1 MNAPRTPSS
10 AGPSFTALEATKK
23 QRTASDPGVSSWVG
37 ASAGSGKTK
46 VLTDRF
52 LRLMLPRAG
61 ENKGTGTD
69 PEKIL
74 AITFT
79 RAGAN
84 EMAIRL
90 SRRLSRWAIMP
101 EADLLRDMEDNLLGR
116 APTAEEMDA
125 ARKLFA
131 RVTDT
136 PGGLRIMTIHSF
148 CQSVLARFPVEAG
161 IQPHF
166 KPLDDTQAA
175 ALLDRAW
182 RDILGGTAGQPGAP
196 LSEAVRRLSLRF
208 SEADL
213 HGMIQSI
220 VAERHQMDITL
231 RRMFGVD
238 GLHTNLCAFLGINPG
253 LDEDRALAD
262 FCNIDEGRE
271 QDLRDACKQLSGGTT
286 TDAKKAAAMDGF
298 LAADIISRPLF
309 YSEYKKAFLKADG
322 DPYAK
327 PATDGILKKHPG
339 LADVLSA
346 EAMRLQTMEDILKAV
361 RCADM
366 TRDLFRLGEAV
377 LSTYAALKETRG
389 ALDFDDL
396 IIKTLSL
403 LKGEVKALEGL
414 SAQTPWVLY
423 KMDEGID
430 HILVDE
436 AQDTNPE
443 QWEIIR
449 LLSNDFFDGTGR
461 DIETPRT
468 IFVVGD
474 QKQSIFSFQ
483 RAAPEKFGDMNAW
496 YQRRIAASGHRFVPV
511 DINTSF
517 RSVQVVLDAVDSVY
531 AQSAARRGMG
541 ARYAPHIAH
550 RAGHA
555 GRVELWPILKTDGG
569 KKEEDATAETW
580 DIPSGITESLS
591 GSRQMAIRI
600 GETIKKWLD
609 TGEIL
614 PARGRAIRPGDIMI
628 LVRARTAFVPQLIRE
643 LKYRHIPVSGSDR
656 MVLADQLA
664 VQDLCAA
671 ASFALLPEDDLTLAG
686 LLKSPF
692 IGMTEEKLY
701 ALSCDRQDSLWNTL
715 LTSGDDIYVSWL
727 GALISRAG
735 AALSYDFFST
745 LLQSPCPGNNISG
758 IMAIRERLGM
768 EALDSIDEFLNQAL
782 AHESTHGT
790 GLQGFLK
797 WQSRDGGE
805 IKRQMD
811 DRAGMVQIMTV
822 HGAKGLQAPI
832 VFMPDTIRTSS
843 GIKADPVLWPQKTGM
858 DVPVYLPPV
867 KEMPRALAPVRAMR
881 QELAD
886 DEYRR
891 LLYVAMTR
899 AEDRLYVGGFYNKR
913 APSDNT
919 VTWYDD
925 IQTGLR
931 TLISSGMPE
940 NIPDEAGLHLESPQ
954 MVPPVPETDTQQ
966 AAQTAGAFSLP
977 PWARQAA
984 PVGARLP
991 RPLIPSRDNASNTQE
1006 EPAFASPRAG
1016 KSKDVHRFRRGTL
1029 THRLLQLMPTL
1040 PVDTRRQKAQAFLA
1054 RPAFGLSAELQ
1065 ADIVDETFR
1074 LLEDPVFGE
1083 IFSPHSRAEVPLT
1096 GMLDEQTLLSG
1107 QIDRLLVREKDIL
1120 IIDFKTN
1127 RPPPLDPKDVPDLYM
1142 RQMRAYA
1149 KALRLIYPDR
1159 PVRAALLWTDGARLM
1174 EVDV

>member
-1 MNAPRTPSS
+1 MNAPRTPSP
-10 AGPSFTALEATKK
+10 AGLSSTALEATKQ
-23 QRTASDPGVSSWVG
+23 QRTASDPGASSWVG

-52 LRLMLPRAG
+52 LRLMLPRSG
-61 ENKGTGTD
+61 ENKGTGTN

-101 EADLLRDMEDNLLGR
+101 ETDLLRDMEDNLLGR
-116 APTAEEMDA
+116 TPTAQEMEA

-131 RVTDT
+131 RMTDT

-148 CQSVLARFPVEAG
+148 CQSVLARFPIEAG

-166 KPLDDTQAA
+166 KPLDDAQAA

-182 RDILGGTAGQPGAP
+182 KDILGRAALQTGNP
-196 LSEAVRRLSLRF
+196 LSEAIRRLSLRF

-213 HGMIQSI
+213 RGMIQSI

-231 RRMFGVD
+231 RRTFGVD
-238 GLHTNLCAFLGINPG
+238 GLYTNLCAFLGIKPG
-253 LDEDRALAD
+253 LDEDRAVAT
-262 FCNIDEGRE
+262 FCQMETGRE
-271 QDLRDACKQLSGGTT
+271 QDLREACKLLHAGTT
-286 TDAKKAAAMDGF
+286 TDAKKAAAMEGF
-298 LAADIISRPLF
+298 LAAGILSRPVL
-309 YSEYKKAFLKADG
+309 YSDYKKAFLKADG

-339 LADVLSA
+339 LADILGA
-346 EAMRLQTMEDILKAV
+346 EALRIQAVEENLKAV
-361 RCADM
+361 RCADT
-366 TRDLFRLGEAV
+366 TRDLFRLGEAI
-377 LSTYAALKETRG
+377 LSAYAALKEMRG

-414 SAQTPWVLY
+414 SAQTPWILY

-449 LLSNDFFDGTGR
+449 LLSNDFFDGAGR
-461 DIETPRT
+461 DTEAQRT

-483 RAAPEKFGDMNAW
+483 RAAPEKFGDMNKW
-496 YQRRIAASGHRFVPV
+496 YAHRITESGQRFIPV

-531 AQSAARRGMG
+531 AQDAARRGMG

-555 GRVELWPILKTDGG
+555 GRVELWPMLKTDGG
-569 KKEEDATAETW
+569 KKEEDITAEAW

-591 GSRQMAIRI
+591 GSRQMAIKI
-600 GETIKKWLD
+600 GETIRKWLD
-609 TGEIL
+609 TGEML

-671 ASFALLPEDDLTLAG
+671 AAFALLPEDDLTLAC

-692 IGMTEEKLY
+692 IGMTEEQLY
-701 ALSCDRQDSLWNTL
+701 TLSCDRQDSLWHTIL
-715 LTSGDDIYVSWL
+715 KLGDDIYISWL
-727 GALISRAG
+727 NTLISRAG
-735 AALSYDFFST
+735 TALPYDFFST
-745 LLQSPCPGNNISG
+745 LLHSPCPGNNTSG
-758 IMAIRERLGM
+758 VMAIRERLGL
-768 EALDSIDEFLNQAL
+768 EALDSVDELLNQAL
-782 AHESTHGT
+782 AYESTHGT

-858 DVPVYLPPV
+858 DVPVYLPSV
-867 KEMPRALAPVRAMR
+867 KDMPRALAPVRATR
-881 QELAD
+881 QTLAD

-913 APSDNT
+913 APSEST

-925 IQTGLR
+925 IRTGLR
-931 TLISSGMPE
+931 TLTAAGMSEAP
-940 NIPDEAGLHLESPQ
+940 PDEDGLFLESPQ
-954 MVPPVPETDTQQ
+954 IAAPVLEVDAQQ
-966 AAQTAGAFSLP
+966 AAEAAIAPSLPSWTRQTAP
-977 PWARQAA
+977 AA
-984 PVGARLP
+984 QRPP
-991 RPLIPSRDNASNTQE
+991 RPLIPSRDNAPGTQE
-1006 EPAFASPRAG
+1006 EPAFASPRSE
-1016 KSKDVHRFRRGTL
+1016 KSKDERRFRRGTL
-1029 THRLLQLMPTL
+1029 THRLLQLMPAL
-1040 PVDTRRQKAQAFLA
+1040 PAGIRRQKAQAFLA
-1054 RPAFGLSAELQ
+1054 RPAFGLNAELQ
-1065 ADIVDETFR
+1065 IGILEETFR

-1083 IFSPHSRAEVPLT
+1083 IFGPESRAEVPLT
-1096 GMLDEQTLLSG
+1096 GMLDDQTLLSG

-1127 RPPPLDPKDVPDLYM
+1127 RPPPRDPKDVPDLYM

-1149 KALRLIYPDR
+1149 RALRLIYPDR

-1174 EVDV
+1174 EVNV